1 MLDISLFLKIEPFI
15 TNGMS
20 SFQMD
25 KFVIEDQITPYRK
38 LKQAMIEAKARLETI
53 TSIGF
58 DIEELEVKKL
68 KSVSEKEICDNE
80 FDKRLKDIE
89 YRKFDFELNRKRV
102 LLNQLEKEATFFLDI
117 VKGVVDTFYGGNE
130 SVIRCMADPTFQE
143 TKESEFWT
151 KKLARSVFSDIVN
164 YNVVSKGVLESL
176 TCLPLEQRKEILNIA
191 NEQCVD
197 FNKLMITTR
206 DEVLTIK
213 D

>member
-89 YRKFDFELNRKRV
+89 Y
-102 LLNQLEKEATFFLDI
+102 QIHYHIFL
-117 VKGVVDTFYGGNE
+117 
-130 SVIRCMADPTFQE
+130 FQ
-143 TKESEFWT
+143 
-151 KKLARSVFSDIVN
+151 
-164 YNVVSKGVLESL
+164 
-176 TCLPLEQRKEILNIA
+176 
-191 NEQCVD
+191 
-197 FNKLMITTR
+197 
-206 DEVLTIK
+206 
-213 D
+213 